1 MPSFNE
7 QFDKRQAFQR
17 DDNSEGYLSAEIVSY
32 QKPVNGKDKRM
43 CLLPKRLLPK
53 WKSIYRR
60 GRGVLLGHLA
70 SQSFSLTA
78 PAPLNIKG
86 TGGDIDE

>member
-1 MPSFNE
+1 MNSLIK
-7 QFDKRQAFQR
+7 DSFQR
-17 DDNSEGYLSAEIVSY
+17 DDNSEGYLSTEIMSY

-53 WKSIYRR
+53 WKSIYRK

-70 SQSFSLTA
+70 SQSFSLIA

-86 TGGDIDE
+86 TGLVIDK